1 MIDIPFKSIFVCE
14 HSPQM
19 FSIIDRT
26 GLLDDAL
33 KIAQAQ
39 MSSYSTVLDL
49 IQYLKSER
57 DYLPWKRIIQY
68 LKVVSLYM
76 RENKDEQLWRVSE
89 TNMHTT

>member
-1 MIDIPFKSIFVCE
+1 
-14 HSPQM
+14 M

-39 MSSYSTVLDL
+39 MSSYSIVLDL

-57 DYLPWKRIIQY
+57 DYLPWKRIIEY

>member
-1 MIDIPFKSIFVCE
+1 
-14 HSPQM
+14 M

-39 MSSYSTVLDL
+39 MSSYSVVLDL

-57 DYLPWKRIIQY
+57 DYLPWKRIIEY

-89 TNMHTT
+89 ANMHMT